1 MHPTHRFRKRA
12 GTTYKRSRVYPSGR
26 TSFWLSFR
34 CLLLGFLN
42 PTFALTSAIFYLVFS
57 WPLLRTASLADFV
70 HDGGSSL
77 FLGAI
82 LAVACMFYADN
93 RQGFRVWGGLTHGVA
108 QVSLAY
114 LSCRAVIDALG
125 RPAPLAPDFFCTV
138 LAVALAGALVM
149 PAILGLYL
157 FSALNL
163 FGFHANEAFSALRI
177 QSHKN
182 FLRFRIAPDGS
193 LTIYALGLDR
203 PGGEPRIVDE
213 LVLNGTEL

>member
-1 MHPTHRFRKRA
+1 MNRNGIRHGMVRW
-12 GTTYKRSRVYPSGR
+12 Y
-26 TSFWLSFR
+26 
-34 CLLLGFLN
+34 N
-42 PTFALTSAIFYLVFS
+42 PVS
-57 WPLLRTASLADFV
+57 WPLLRTKSLADFV
-70 HDGGSSL
+70 RDGGSSL

-82 LAVACMFYADN
+82 
-93 RQGFRVWGGLTHGVA
+93 
-108 QVSLAY
+108 
-114 LSCRAVIDALG
+114 
-125 RPAPLAPDFFCTV
+125 

-182 FLRFRIAPDGS
+182 FLRFRIGPVGS
-193 LTIYALGLDR
+193 PTIYALGLAR